1 MSAWL
6 LIIAVCIGICLGF
19 IHGIL
24 MLLSPTRHRRF
35 VVWLNSGF
43 RRSRLSPVS
52 RDVSRGLELEYRL
65 AGLAILVMCGWLAW
79 ELQVDVRDRLF
90 KTREHPPQFFGSTF
104 GSNLTFKRANKI
116 VLSDTKPGC
125 CWKMKSIDK

>member
-1 MSAWL
+1 
-6 LIIAVCIGICLGF
+6 
-19 IHGIL
+19 

-35 VVWLNSGF
+35 VAWLNSGF

-52 RDVSRGLELEYRL
+52 SDVSRGLELEYRL

-90 KTREHPPQFFGSTF
+90 KTREHPPLLHVPTISSESSGRILI
-104 GSNLTFKRANKI
+104 GI
-116 VLSDTKPGC
+116 GP
-125 CWKMKSIDK
+125 I